1 MSILLKRTKKMARRR
16 IRLLR
21 GKNEVTPKF
30 KVGDVIRRKPLESYN
45 YEQPVM
51 KIVAIK
57 KNLYVFEKK
66 PLALEIAFQDE
77 WELYDTFW
85 RKLWRGIKNFF
96 CWPLRYRKRRFPVIK
111 HVGQQKEHKGLTL
124 FMYNKVTGEICQAPV
139 INHSVI
145 MEKDCIYR
153 QALNEKNFIKKLKKE
168 GWIE

>member
-1 MSILLKRTKKMARRR
+1 MQLKRRQTMAKRR

-21 GKNEVTPKF
+21 GKNEVAPKF

-51 KIVAIK
+51 KIAAIK
-57 KNLYVFEKK
+57 KNLYIFEKK
-66 PLALEIAFQDE
+66 GMALEIWAQDE

-85 RKLWRGIKNFF
+85 RKLWRTIKEAFK
-96 CWPLRYRKRRFPVIK
+96 WVLRIHQPKKLPLDMKL
-111 HVGQQKEHKGLTL
+111 VGQQKERKGLTL
-124 FMYNKVTGEICQAPV
+124 FMYNKTTGEICQAPV

-153 QALNEKNFIKKLKKE
+153 QALNEENFIKKLKKE